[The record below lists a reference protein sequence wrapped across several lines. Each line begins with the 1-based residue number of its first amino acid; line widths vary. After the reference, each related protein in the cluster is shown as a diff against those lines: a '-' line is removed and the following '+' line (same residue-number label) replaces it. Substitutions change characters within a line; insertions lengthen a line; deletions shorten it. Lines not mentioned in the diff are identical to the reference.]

1 MLAGE
6 VALQSRDTQLC
17 RAGPKVKKKK
27 KKKSTVA
34 AEEAAD
40 HES

>member
-17 RAGPKVKKKK
+17 RAGPKVKKK
-27 KKKSTVA
+27 STVA